1 MHWDD
6 LKDDDL
12 ICVISEDG
20 SYAVNK
26 KEDLFKDEIKNK
38 SCFNVK
44 RKDIEISIDE
54 MRDTFIKKVCE
65 IFQSNNLLLKKMDA
79 DDKEISEADNG
90 MIEHIIKKSLVI
102 DGFVHL
108 KHVFNAIALDLN
120 FYEKIDKIYFDKTE
134 PIGDKMADGI
144 TFNFNIIGIRHGKE

>member
-12 ICVISEDG
+12 IYVTSKDG

-65 IFQSNNLLLKKMDA
+65 IFQSNNLLLKKWMLMTR
-79 DDKEISEADNG
+79 KFRKQT
-90 MIEHIIKKSLVI
+90 IE
-102 DGFVHL
+102 
-108 KHVFNAIALDLN
+108 
-120 FYEKIDKIYFDKTE
+120 
-134 PIGDKMADGI
+134 
-144 TFNFNIIGIRHGKE
+144 

>member
-38 SCFNVK
+38 SCFLV
-44 RKDIEISIDE
+44 E
-54 MRDTFIKKVCE
+54 KKW
-65 IFQSNNLLLKKMDA
+65 
-79 DDKEISEADNG
+79 
-90 MIEHIIKKSLVI
+90 
-102 DGFVHL
+102 
-108 KHVFNAIALDLN
+108 
-120 FYEKIDKIYFDKTE
+120 
-134 PIGDKMADGI
+134 
-144 TFNFNIIGIRHGKE
+144 

>member
-54 MRDTFIKKVCE
+54 MRDIFIKKVFD
-65 IFQSNNLLLKKMDA
+65 IFKSDYLLLEKMDA
-79 DDKEISEADNG
+79 DEMESWDANYRK
-90 MIEHIIKKSLVI
+90 IENIIKKSLVI

-120 FYEKIDKIYFDKTE
+120 FYEKIKL
-134 PIGDKMADGI
+134 
-144 TFNFNIIGIRHGKE
+144 NRLVIRWQTVLLLILILSV